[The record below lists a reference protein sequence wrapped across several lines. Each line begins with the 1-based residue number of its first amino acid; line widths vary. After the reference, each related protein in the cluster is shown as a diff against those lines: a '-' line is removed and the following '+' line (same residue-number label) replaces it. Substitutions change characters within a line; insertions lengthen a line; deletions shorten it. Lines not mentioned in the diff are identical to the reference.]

1 MSGVVAE
8 RLYPPTIPNS
18 LPAFYATS
26 DGTAIIAVPF
36 AMNRSVDKD
45 SVLGMTLKIKT
56 VQSNVFLKTLELD
69 AAQAQQAIANR
80 EAKFAW
86 KNVTT
91 DQIFNQIA
99 IGQFL
104 KVQLAYIGAG
114 GTVGYFSTV
123 GIIKYTSEPRV
134 YIENAIPENNNYI
147 PVFKQ
152 TYLGIYETTEDKS
165 ERPYSYCFSLYN
177 NKRGLIETSGWL
189 LHNSSINSVLS
200 ESAQIEKT
208 LDQFTFQSSLE
219 LNTQYYIQYGVRTLN
234 NLEIFSPLYPTI
246 YTETINSDL
255 KVDLIVQNVFDE
267 GYINVG
273 FKMKDNESEFQA
285 LNDPVSIQL
294 ERAAKSIKDL
304 GNNLYQDEYLEWVP
318 LRRKYFTSYEELI
331 NFTFKD
337 FAIEQ
342 GVTYRY
348 CYRLY
353 NENFVYSNRMYA
365 IEDIRADFEDMF
377 LWDGNKQ
384 LKIKFNPKMT
394 SFKTTLAEQK
404 IETIG
409 SRYPVFSRNGIINYK
424 EFPLSG
430 LISYNSDEQ
439 ELFVDYE
446 TELEINLVKN
456 SERRFT
462 GNVEYFLEENALDAS
477 KTYYYKDPNN
487 SNQYLL
493 FPGSYIPDMYKLSN
507 SQAWAYGSF
516 RIDNDLNFIEDPNVD
531 HIFYQGVELYEH
543 LFAIE
548 ARNDSVNSFST
559 TSLVTENIYAERI
572 FKLKLLE
579 WLNNGKIKLF
589 KSPTEGNYLVRLMN
603 VSLSPED
610 KLGRMLHTFTATAYE
625 SEEINY
631 NNLSSL
637 GFISLDEEVADIFSI
652 ETINISEFLSDNNY
666 SVNSNVSIKL
676 NLHDAI
682 KFINIE
688 PSNNPNSSSF
698 YLRIGNDS
706 AANKVLISR
715 NFELNAGNY
724 SVMPDVYFNSADNAG
739 LIVGGLSNLLQSA
752 TFSYG
757 YYNSDILYGELY
769 NIANIYVRD
778 TISTFIGYGANGT
791 TISFGSSSGGTWSLD
806 NNILR
811 FFVLEFEYKPAEN
824 HLYMKN
830 NKFYLDRA
838 CTVEQTTFNPT
849 EMYQVREVKTVGLE
863 SIYIYIPNALGV
875 MTTES
880 AYRSKTATAS
890 NEVVY
895 PQQVAVN
902 DNSDNTW
909 YSSSEI
915 KKLFAGQILVSLT
928 TPAPENKTTSFTQIP
943 NLHITDTTEYSSI
956 SIHESIYL
964 KAAYQ
969 NLILSYKD
977 ARS

>member
-18 LPAFYATS
+18 LPAFYANS

-36 AMNRSVDKD
+36 AMNRSVDKN
-45 SVLGMTLKIKT
+45 SVLGMILKIKT
-56 VQSNVFLKTLELD
+56 VQNNVFLKTLTLD
-69 AAQAQQAIANR
+69 SGEAQQAIANR
-80 EAKFAW
+80 EAKFIW
-86 KNVTT
+86 KNINT
-91 DQIFNQIA
+91 DQIFNSIA

-104 KVQLAYIGAG
+104 KVQLAYIGTG
-114 GTVGYFSTV
+114 DTVGYFSTV
-123 GIIKYTSEPRV
+123 GIIKYTSEPKV

-234 NLEIFSPLYPTI
+234 NLEIYSPLYPTI

-255 KVDLIVQNVFDE
+255 KVDLIAKNIFDE
-267 GYINVG
+267 GYINLS
-273 FKMKDNESEFQA
+273 FQMKENEDVSQS
-285 LNDPVSIQL
+285 LDDPVSIQI
-294 ERAAKSIKDL
+294 ERATKIIKDL
-304 GNNLYQDEYLEWVP
+304 GNNLYSDEYLEWIP
-318 LRRKYFTSYEELI
+318 LRRKYFTSYKELI
-331 NFTFKD
+331 NFTFQD
-337 FAIEQ
+337 FTIEQ

-353 NENFVYSNRMYA
+353 NENFVYSNRTYA

-384 LKIKFNPKMT
+384 VKIKFNPKMS

-424 EFPLSG
+424 EFPISG

-446 TELEINLVKN
+446 TELEINLNK
-456 SERRFT
+456 SAERRFT
-462 GNVEYFLEENALDAS
+462 GNVEYFLEENILDPS
-477 KTYYYKDPNN
+477 KTYYYKNSSSNEYLPFPN
-487 SNQYLL
+487 
-493 FPGSYIPDMYKLSN
+493 SYIENMYKLSD
-507 SQAWAYGSF
+507 SQAWGYGAYLT
-516 RIDNDLNFIEDPNVD
+516 NADLDLIEDPEVD
-531 HIFYQGVELYEH
+531 HIFYEGVELYEH
-543 LFAIE
+543 SFALQ
-548 ARNDSVNSFST
+548 ARNDSIADFST
-559 TSLVTENIYAERI
+559 TSLATENIYAERI

-579 WLNNGKIKLF
+579 WLNDGKIKLF

-610 KLGRMLHTFTATAYE
+610 KVGRMLHTFTSTAYE

-637 GFISLDEEVADIFSI
+637 GFISLDEDVSDIFSI
-652 ETINISEFLSDNNY
+652 ETIEISSFLNEHNH
-666 SVNSNVSIKL
+666 SVNTTSSIKL

-682 KFINIE
+682 KFIRVE

-706 AANKVLISR
+706 ATNKVLISR
-715 NFELNAGNY
+715 SFELNAGSY
-724 SVMPDVYFNSADNAG
+724 SLMPDIYFNSADNAN

-752 TFSYG
+752 TLSYG
-757 YYNSDILYGELY
+757 YYNSDVLYGELY

-778 TISTFIGYGANGT
+778 TISTFIGYGSTGT
-791 TISFGSSSGGTWSLD
+791 NISFGSSSGGTWSLD

-824 HLYMKN
+824 HLYTKN

-838 CTVEQTTFNPT
+838 CTVEQTSFNPT
-849 EMYQVREVKTVGLE
+849 EMYQVREIKTIGLE
-863 SIYIYIPNALGV
+863 SIYIYIPSPTGE
-875 MTTES
+875 MTPAST
-880 AYRSKTATAS
+880 YRSQTAKS
-890 NEVVY
+890 FEEVIY
-895 PQQVAVN
+895 PQQIAVN
-902 DNSDNTW
+902 DNADSTW

-915 KKLFAGQILVSLT
+915 KKLFAGQNLVSLT
-928 TPAPENKTTSFTQIP
+928 TPAPENKTVKFTQIP
-943 NLHITDTTEYSSI
+943 NLHITDTTEYSLI
-956 SIHESIYL
+956 NLHESIYL

-969 NLILSYKD
+969 NLILSYKN